1 MEVTTPGLASRKV
14 SHDSQPTPIPT
25 VSEMSEGLLSPKSPL
40 FDILNI
46 RDVSDVISEDI
57 ELETNHEYEEQEN
70 DDDNSHPLSDLLMK
84 KIEKGK
90 TTAAIQQQQESF
102 DKQSSKSQKL
112 EAEPEIP
119 EIREEN
125 PFHFN
130 ASKFRAGEKADSEP
144 KAPIKVSKSNKRR
157 SMILESES
165 LVNSVIDEVSKQDDK
180 VDEIDSESETLKDV
194 EIVEKKTRKRWQKEP
209 IKGGTFLP
217 FERPTMP
224 REPSMESGC
233 YYCRNICKAH
243 QNLLASE
250 NPVASAKGKHTR
262 SEEVGVQAGRSTLH
276 HYLFDP
282 TQDAVFEDIHYP
294 RFTNIDTNKIDI
306 ATSSIIDLMRKQLE
320 LMEHSM
326 RSQKQLYRS
335 FCRSLEKSQQRRFT
349 QQPEERVLFGRTKRP
364 VKLTFEEA
372 LRQVK
377 DEMKQEKQEMREM
390 SRIWKS
396 SEKEDKSRKQSDR
409 SISANNPVKSMD
421 SSVTE
426 NIEEYETDFE
436 TEISTE
442 SQGTDSNES

>member
-1 MEVTTPGLASRKV
+1 MEVTTPGLSSRKV

-57 ELETNHEYEEQEN
+57 ELETNHEYEEQKN

-84 KIEKGK
+84 KIAKGK

-102 DKQSSKSQKL
+102 DKQSNKSIKL
-112 EAEPEIP
+112 EVPET
-119 EIREEN
+119 REEN

-130 ASKFRAGEKADSEP
+130 ASKFRAVEKTDSEP
-144 KAPIKVSKSNKRR
+144 KAQIKVSKSNKRR

-180 VDEIDSESETLKDV
+180 VDEFDSESETLKDV

-209 IKGGTFLP
+209 IKGETFLP

-250 NPVASAKGKHTR
+250 NPLTSAKGKYTR
-262 SEEVGVQAGRSTLH
+262 SEEVGVQAGKSTIH

-282 TQDAVFEDIHYP
+282 TEDAVFNDIHYP
-294 RFTNIDTNKIDI
+294 HFTNIDNNKIDI

-335 FCRSLEKSQQRRFT
+335 FCRSLEKSQHRRFT

-377 DEMKQEKQEMREM
+377 DEMKQEGQKMREM
-390 SRIWKS
+390 SRSWKS
-396 SEKEDKSRKQSDR
+396 SEKEDKSRKHSNR
-409 SISANNPVKSMD
+409 SISANNPEKSMD

-436 TEISTE
+436 TEICTE
-442 SQGTDSNES
+442 SQGTDSHES